1 MSQCVPPV
9 ELLDGEGNR
18 LFTGAGAPDAYGDT
32 FINRADGS
40 VTVIETAV
48 DLPEGYL
55 ERLAQLAFWPG
66 QYELLP
72 EKAVTIALK

>member
-1 MSQCVPPV
+1 MRPPV

-18 LFTGAGAPDAYGDT
+18 LFVGDGAPEAYRDS

-40 VTVIETAV
+40 VTVIETGV

-55 ERLAQLAFWPG
+55 ERLAQLAFWPER
-66 QYELLP
+66 YELLP